1 MKCSHCGQTDT
12 RVVDSRDVDDGRAIR
27 RRRECSGCSARF
39 TTYEEVEALKLIVA
53 KRNSTREEY
62 SREKLRSG
70 LTRAFE
76 KRPNAEEYIE
86 KMLGEIE
93 YELHRQH
100 EREVP
105 SRLIGKLVM
114 SRLRALDDVAYLRF
128 ASVYKSFGSVKSF
141 RKEIEKLDGEEKKS

>member
-1 MKCSHCGQTDT
+1 MKCSHCGQVDT
-12 RVVDSRDVDDGRAIR
+12 RVVDSRDVDEGRAIR

-39 TTYEEVEALKLIVA
+39 TTYEEVEALKLVVA
-53 KRNSTREEY
+53 KRNGTREEY

-114 SRLRALDDVAYLRF
+114 SRLRVLDDVAYLRF

-141 RKEIEKLDGEEKKS
+141 RKEIEKLDGEEKRS

>member
-1 MKCSHCGQTDT
+1 MKCSHCGQADT

>member
-1 MKCSHCGQTDT
+1 MKCSHCGHSDT
-12 RVVDSRDVDDGRAIR
+12 RVVDSRDVDEGRAIR
-27 RRRECSGCSARF
+27 RRRECGECGARF
-39 TTYEEVEALKLIVA
+39 TTYEEVEALKLVVA
-53 KRNSTREEY
+53 KRSGVREEY

-76 KRPNAEEYIE
+76 KRPNAEEHIE

-114 SRLRALDDVAYLRF
+114 SRLRAIDEVAYLRF
-128 ASVYKSFGSVKSF
+128 ASVYKSFGSAKSF